1 MIKYLSPEVLLL
13 AYQQG
18 LFPMAES
25 RNAKQVQWIQPKK
38 RGIFPLGNF
47 HISRSLKRAILKKD
61 YSITIN
67 SCFPKVVEK
76 CADRNETWIN
86 GDIYNCYC
94 KLHDDGFAHSIEV
107 WRDDRLIGG
116 VYGVAIGAA
125 FFGESM
131 FSLVSNASKFALF
144 HLIERLKF
152 GDYDFIDTQFINDHL
167 SQFGAV
173 EIPNTDFKKNL
184 KKSIKKNSNFFKFTS
199 RGFIPEKLL
208 PRKNEII

>member
-25 RNAKQVQWIQPKK
+25 RNAKRFQWVEPEN
-38 RGIFPLGNF
+38 RGIFQLGKF
-47 HISRSLKRAILKKD
+47 HVSRSLKRVILKKD
-61 YSITIN
+61 YSVTVN

-86 GDIYNCYC
+86 HDIYNCYC
-94 KLHDDGFAHSIEV
+94 KLHDDGFAHSVEV
-107 WRDDRLIGG
+107 WRDNRLIGG

-131 FSLVSNASKFALF
+131 FSKVSNGSKIALTYL
-144 HLIERLKF
+144 HDRLLKA
-152 GDYDFIDTQFINDHL
+152 GFILFDTQFLTEHL
-167 SQFGAV
+167 ASLGAI
-173 EIPNTDFKKNL
+173 EITQAQYL
-184 KKSIKKNSNFFKFTS
+184 IKLDQALNKRANFLDVSYSADVATIAHRSTQTS
-199 RGFIPEKLL
+199 
-208 PRKNEII
+208 

>member
-1 MIKYLSPEVLLL
+1 MIKYLSPEVLLF

-25 RNAKQVQWIQPKK
+25 RNARQIQWIQPKK
-38 RGIFPLGNF
+38 RGIFQLGNF
-47 HISRSLKRAILKKD
+47 YISKSLRRVILKKD

-76 CADRNETWIN
+76 CANRSETWIN

-94 KLHDDGFAHSIEV
+94 KLHEEGFAHSIEV
-107 WRDDRLIGG
+107 WKARRLIGG

-131 FSLVSNASKFALF
+131 FSEVSNGSKIALAYL
-144 HLIERLKF
+144 HDRLLKAGF
-152 GDYDFIDTQFINDHL
+152 LLFDTQFLTEHL
-167 SQFGAV
+167 ASLGAIEISQAEYLIKLEKALNKNATFLDLNYSSDV
-173 EIPNTDFKKNL
+173 ETIAHRSTQR
-184 KKSIKKNSNFFKFTS
+184 S
-199 RGFIPEKLL
+199 
-208 PRKNEII
+208 